1 MNPSS
6 VKHHRKTVVGVINR
20 SSMPKFGVEIGHATL
35 FFHRQ
40 SAEETQ

>member
-6 VKHHRKTVVGVINR
+6 VEHHRKTLVGVINR